1 LRNCFAARRK
11 SSLEFANLQ
20 ILQAVIM
27 TKTIWIRSAVLL
39 VCGVL
44 VGVVL
49 DRALQTG
56 VIPSVSAQQRQ
67 QQPAQRPPQQAQPA
81 AQRGEPLPT
90 MESLPEEVARLKAL
104 VPSNSHIMMDVQWHW
119 TNLWFAGQAK
129 NWPLAQY
136 YFNET
141 RGHIQWFV
149 KKSPTLR
156 SAGPDREEVNI
167 EGIFDGIDT
176 SSLTDVK
183 NAIAKKDSLQFAS
196 TYKIMLESCYSCHK
210 SAGRPY
216 IRPQIPKV
224 QVQAIVNMD
233 PNATWPQ

>member
-1 LRNCFAARRK
+1 
-11 SSLEFANLQ
+11 
-20 ILQAVIM
+20 M
-27 TKTIWIRSAVLL
+27 TKTMWIRRTVLL

-44 VGVVL
+44 LGVIV
-49 DRALQTG
+49 DRASQTG
-56 VIPSVSAQQRQ
+56 VIPKVSAQQRQ
-67 QQPAQRPPQQAQPA
+67 QQPVQRGQQPQPA

-104 VPSNSHIMMDVQWHW
+104 VPSNSHMMMDVQWHW

-156 SAGPDREEVNI
+156 SAGPEKEEVNI
-167 EGIFDGIDT
+167 AGIFDGIDT

-183 NAIAKKDSLQFAS
+183 NA
-196 TYKIMLESCYSCHK
+196 
-210 SAGRPY
+210 
-216 IRPQIPKV
+216 
-224 QVQAIVNMD
+224 
-233 PNATWPQ
+233 